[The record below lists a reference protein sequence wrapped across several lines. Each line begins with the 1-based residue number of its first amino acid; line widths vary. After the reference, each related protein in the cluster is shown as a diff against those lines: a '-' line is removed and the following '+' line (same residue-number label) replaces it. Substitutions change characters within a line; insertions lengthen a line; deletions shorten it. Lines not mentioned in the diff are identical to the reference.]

1 MLSGFVC
8 VLTLLP
14 WLKSAR
20 EEDSKHFLRSG
31 LPTWAWALCCL
42 AAPVSYACHP
52 PRPSTEACPAPLPTL
67 WQPFPRRSQEP
78 LLQIV
83 WSAAWG
89 QRRRL
94 AHPGPLCILED
105 LGYIYL
111 IKIKIKK
118 KSDSLCSGLI
128 VRLKRRKGNANKD
141 RNVASLAL
149 GSFLLQT

>member
-1 MLSGFVC
+1 MCTCVHVRVQTDKGRARIFLFSSLAGVLRSGCSGTHISGKRAPVLSGFVC
-8 VLTLLP
+8 ILTLLP

-20 EEDSKHFLRSG
+20 EEDSKHFLSSG

-52 PRPSTEACPAPLPTL
+52 PRPSTEPCPAPLLTL

-89 QRRRL
+89 QLRRL
-94 AHPGPLCILED
+94 AHPGPLCIL
-105 LGYIYL
+105 
-111 IKIKIKK
+111 
-118 KSDSLCSGLI
+118 
-128 VRLKRRKGNANKD
+128 
-141 RNVASLAL
+141 
-149 GSFLLQT
+149 